1 MLWLPAE
8 SAVVI
13 KAAVPEPLTVAVPS
27 DVAPS
32 KKVTVPVGVPAE
44 LMTDAVKVTELAK
57 TLGLLF
63 EATAVA
69 LAALFTVCA
78 SALLVDALKLASPP

>member
-8 SAVVI
+8 SAAVV
-13 KAAVPEPLTVAVPS
+13 KAAAPEPLTVAVTS
-27 DVAPS
+27 DVVPS

-44 LMTDAVKVTELAK
+44 LATDAVKVTEPAK
-57 TLGLLF
+57 MLGLLF

-78 SALLVDALKLASPP
+78 SVLLVDALKFAPPP

>member
-8 SAVVI
+8 SAAAV
-13 KAAVPEPLTVAVPS
+13 KAAVPEPLTVVVPS
-27 DVAPS
+27 DVVPS